1 MKLSTWAALNP
12 KYSKAALSS
21 STPNEKQINILKRAK
36 TDYLNTLTAID
47 GIEKE
52 FAQGTLDYSM
62 IVTILNWIYVRH
74 CYDDSE
80 LHKFFGKCMVNIEV
94 STMEWLDKND
104 KTLFPIDLSE
114 TLEELDAE
122 FNSFLL
128 STRPN
133 KKDLILSEIN
143 FAVVMITTY
152 ATNGNLIVDDNN
164 RDAIYSRIIEP
175 LMDLNLSR
183 MYPVLNK
190 SFNNEKKPKESKI
203 FKLIKIIIY
212 LVIVGFIISIIIEK

>member
-12 KYSKAALSS
+12 KYSEAALSS
-21 STPNEKQINILKRAK
+21 ALPNEKQINKLKQAK

-52 FAQGTLDYSM
+52 FAHGTLDYSM

-74 CYDDSE
+74 CYDDIE
-80 LHKFFGKCMVNIEV
+80 LRGVFGKSMIITEV

-104 KTLFPIDLSE
+104 KTLFPIDLSA
-114 TLEELDAE
+114 TLDELDDWFKNYLQIE
-122 FNSFLL
+122 
-128 STRPN
+128 N
-133 KKDLILSEIN
+133 KQGLVIDEID
-143 FAVVMITTY
+143 FVTLMITTY
-152 ATNGNLIVDDNN
+152 GTNGNLIINDNN

-183 MYPVLNK
+183 IYPVLNK

>member
-12 KYSKAALSS
+12 KYSEAALSS
-21 STPNEKQINILKRAK
+21 ALPNEKQINKLKQAK

-52 FAQGTLDYSM
+52 FAHGTLDYSM

-74 CYDDSE
+74 CYNDIE
-80 LHKFFGKCMVNIEV
+80 LRGVFGKSMIITEV

-104 KTLFPIDLSE
+104 KTLFPIDLSA
-114 TLEELDAE
+114 TLDELDDWFKNYLQIE
-122 FNSFLL
+122 
-128 STRPN
+128 N
-133 KKDLILSEIN
+133 KQGLVIDEID
-143 FAVVMITTY
+143 FVTLMITTY
-152 ATNGNLIVDDNN
+152 GTNGNLIINDNN

-183 MYPVLNK
+183 IYPVLNK

>member
-1 MKLSTWAALNP
+1 MKLSAWAALNP
-12 KYSKAALSS
+12 KYSEAALSS
-21 STPNEKQINILKRAK
+21 ALPNEKQINKLKQAK

-52 FAQGTLDYSM
+52 FAHGTLDYSM
-62 IVTILNWIYVRH
+62 IATILNWIYVRH
-74 CYDDSE
+74 CYDDIE
-80 LHKFFGKCMVNIEV
+80 LRGVFGKSMIITEV

-104 KTLFPIDLSE
+104 KTLFPIDLSA
-114 TLEELDAE
+114 TLDELDDWFKNYLQIE
-122 FNSFLL
+122 
-128 STRPN
+128 N
-133 KKDLILSEIN
+133 KQGLVIDEID
-143 FAVVMITTY
+143 FVTLMITTY
-152 ATNGNLIVDDNN
+152 GTNGNLIINDNN

>member
-12 KYSKAALSS
+12 KYSEAALSS
-21 STPNEKQINILKRAK
+21 ALPNEKQINKLKQAK
-36 TDYLNTLTAID
+36 TDYLNTLTAIA

-74 CYDDSE
+74 CYDDIE
-80 LHKFFGKCMVNIEV
+80 LRGVFGKSMIINEV

-104 KTLFPIDLSE
+104 KTLFPIDLSA
-114 TLEELDAE
+114 TLDELDDWFKNYLQIE
-122 FNSFLL
+122 
-128 STRPN
+128 N
-133 KKDLILSEIN
+133 KQGLVIDEID
-143 FAVVMITTY
+143 FVTLMITTY
-152 ATNGNLIVDDNN
+152 GTNGNLIIDDNN
-164 RDAIYSRIIEP
+164 RDPIYSKIIEP

-212 LVIVGFIISIIIEK
+212 LAIVGFIISIIIEK